1 MSEVAAVH
9 PDDVTLLDA
18 LRRGNGDAA
27 AAVMQR
33 HNRTLWRIARGIL
46 GDDGEAEEAVQNT
59 WLRAFIA
66 AHAYR
71 GEANLGT
78 WLARIAI
85 NEALCRADRNR
96 QTVELDLIAD
106 LLPADHPGSATMAP
120 PAGPEQA
127 AARAEI
133 RRVVEQ
139 AVDTL
144 ATPFRVVF
152 MMRVVEQM
160 SIDQT
165 AAALAISAA
174 TVKTRLHRANE
185 QLRAALGATFA
196 AILDDTFPFGGMR
209 CARLTDAG
217 TDATAT
223 RRTVNGCLHSTETS
237 RLQPE
242 RIPLCYAA
250 R

>member
-1 MSEVAAVH
+1 MPDGSSTVH
-9 PDDVTLLDA
+9 PDDVRLLDA
-18 LRRGNGDAA
+18 LRGGNGDAA
-27 AAVMQR
+27 AMVMQR

-46 GDDGEAEEAVQNT
+46 GDDGEAEEAVQDT
-59 WLRAFIA
+59 WLRAFTA

-71 GEANLGT
+71 GEASLGT

-85 NEALCRADRNR
+85 NEALRRADRHR
-96 QTVELDLIAD
+96 PTVELNPIAD

-120 PAGPEQA
+120 PVGPEQA

-160 SIDQT
+160 SIEET
-165 AAALAISAA
+165 AAALAIPAA

-185 QLRAALGATFA
+185 QLRAALGSTFA
-196 AILDDTFPFGGMR
+196 AILEDSFPFGGMR
-209 CARLTDAG
+209 CARLTDSVL
-217 TDATAT
+217 T
-223 RRTVNGCLHSTETS
+223 RLPRDGPTT
-237 RLQPE
+237 P
-242 RIPLCYAA
+242 PLN
-250 R
+250 